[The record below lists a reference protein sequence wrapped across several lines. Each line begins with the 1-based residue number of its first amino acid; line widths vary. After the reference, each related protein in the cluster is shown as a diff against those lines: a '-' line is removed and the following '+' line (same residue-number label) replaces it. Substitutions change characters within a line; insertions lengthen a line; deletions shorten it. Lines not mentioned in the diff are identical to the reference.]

1 VTTKEPGAMP
11 KLVNN
16 SRLVSPRARMYLV
29 IGLTALALLVLVYAV
44 VFEHGSAIA
53 FLESYPAWLMLV
65 LATLVAI
72 FSGWRRA
79 KDPIFKAGLLAKSV
93 GQGLILA
100 GAVALL
106 TNLSSALVWFC
117 FLLGIVSYAIGI
129 AQFFSAR
136 HKLQMKRRVEH
147 P

>member
-1 VTTKEPGAMP
+1 MP

-16 SRLVSPRARMYLV
+16 SHFVSPRARFYLV
-29 IGLTALALLVLVYAV
+29 IGTTALVLLALVYAV
-44 VFEHGSAIA
+44 VFEHGSAMT
-53 FLESYPAWLMLV
+53 FLESYPAWLILV
-65 LATLVAI
+65 FATLVTI

-79 KDPIFKAGLLAKSV
+79 KDPIFKAGLLAKSI
-93 GQGLILA
+93 GQGLILV

-117 FLLGIVSYAIGI
+117 FLLGVVSYAIGI

-136 HKLQMKRRVEH
+136 RKRRLDLQMKRNVEH
-147 P
+147 PAKP